1 MGFATLTY
9 CCCLFLNDKTLS
21 GKVTQN
27 RVKYVPIV
35 WSNAYL
41 TACVVEPNEGERNHL
56 RMVAWVGFA
65 GAVISWSSQQ
75 ESEHYLIL
83 EQKYLSS
90 NNCLIYQTFILIH
103 SWREDLSLSF
113 LRNQHSSSSDMMEII
128 MHYDKWIVA
137 KLMTKNILRYNNE
150 SWLLSR

>member
-56 RMVAWVGFA
+56 GTGGMSWFRRRCYFLELTARIRA
-65 GAVISWSSQQ
+65 LSHLGAEV
-75 ESEHYLIL
+75 
-83 EQKYLSS
+83 
-90 NNCLIYQTFILIH
+90 FI
-103 SWREDLSLSF
+103 
-113 LRNQHSSSSDMMEII
+113 Q
-128 MHYDKWIVA
+128 
-137 KLMTKNILRYNNE
+137 
-150 SWLLSR
+150 